1 MVREGGARVLIE
13 PQARR
18 PAVSGKNVCR
28 AGCSGQSV
36 RSNSRLAP
44 VRVPFSISAPLKIFE
59 GAGTGRLDISATS
72 PCAGG
77 NTQDETAPGVVVFV
91 CRSCRDEA
99 DPNAEPRPGSRLA
112 DAVIAKAEEAGIAVR
127 SVNCLANCKRGLSA
141 ALRSANGWS
150 YVFGGLTS
158 GDAEDLLT
166 GARLLAAA
174 PDGLMP
180 WRGRPEPLK
189 RGMVARIPPFD
200 FTEERS

>member
-1 MVREGGARVLIE
+1 M
-13 PQARR
+13 
-18 PAVSGKNVCR
+18 
-28 AGCSGQSV
+28 
-36 RSNSRLAP
+36 
-44 VRVPFSISAPLKIFE
+44 
-59 GAGTGRLDISATS
+59 T
-72 PCAGG
+72 
-77 NTQDETAPGVVVFV
+77 VFI

-99 DPNAEPRPGSRLA
+99 NAEPRPGSRLV
-112 DAVIAKAEEAGIAVR
+112 DAVMAKAEETGVTVR

-141 ALRSANGWS
+141 VLRSANGWS
-150 YVFGGLTS
+150 YVFGGLTT

>member
-1 MVREGGARVLIE
+1 M
-13 PQARR
+13 
-18 PAVSGKNVCR
+18 
-28 AGCSGQSV
+28 
-36 RSNSRLAP
+36 
-44 VRVPFSISAPLKIFE
+44 
-59 GAGTGRLDISATS
+59 DISATS
-72 PCAGG
+72 SCAGG
-77 NTQDETAPGVVVFV
+77 NTQDETASGVTVFV

-112 DAVIAKAEEAGIAVR
+112 DAVIAKAEETGVTVR

-141 ALRSANGWS
+141 VLRRANGWS
-150 YVFGGLTS
+150 YVFGGLTIS
-158 GDAEDLLT
+158 DAEDLLT